1 MEIKDIMDVL
11 DPKLKEYKE
20 QVSAEAVKANEK
32 LSADVA
38 QLNEDLSKKGQTL
51 SEIKSAVD
59 EMRAKAGRIGSVKEA
74 QEDFVSLVSKSIS
87 DNFNEIKEV
96 RKGNSV
102 QFKAVGDM
110 TAAANLTG
118 SVVASYSPTP
128 SLRGRRKV
136 HFRAIPGVQV
146 IPSATGVWKYY
157 LNNSTPGEGSFGNQ
171 TIGSAKAQIDYDFTE
186 TTVTVS
192 TLAGFSRVAKQ
203 MLRDLPFLQNFLP
216 SELQEDYL
224 RAEDNS
230 FINQL
235 MAGTASSSLSASV
248 LAEKY
253 IEAIGTVMGR
263 DYDPTA
269 IVTTAGNWT
278 TLMNTKPADYSL
290 PGGGSMTI
298 DGSGAVNIAGVPVV
312 VQNGMSSGKSFV
324 GDFSRVKII
333 QSNQL
338 AIQFFEQDSDN
349 VTKNLVTVRAEADVA
364 LAVLRS
370 DWGLYF

>member
-1 MEIKDIMDVL
+1 MEVKDILDVL
-11 DPKLKEYKE
+11 DPKMKEYKE
-20 QVSAEAVKANEK
+20 QVAAEAAKANEK
-32 LSADVA
+32 LSAEVA

-51 SEIKSAVD
+51 AEIKEAVD
-59 EMRAKAGRIGSVKEA
+59 GLRAKAGRIGGVKEA
-74 QEDFVSLVSKSIS
+74 QEDFVSLVTKSIAE
-87 DNFNEIKEV
+87 NFNEIKEV

-118 SVVASYSPTP
+118 SVVAGYSLTP

-136 HFRAIPGVQV
+136 HFRDIPGVQV

-224 RAEDNS
+224 RSEDNS

-235 MAGTASSSLSASV
+235 MAGTAPSSLSASV

-253 IEAIGTVMGR
+253 IEAIGTVMSR

-312 VQNGMSSGKSFV
+312 VQNGMTSGKSFV

-333 QSNQL
+333 QANQL